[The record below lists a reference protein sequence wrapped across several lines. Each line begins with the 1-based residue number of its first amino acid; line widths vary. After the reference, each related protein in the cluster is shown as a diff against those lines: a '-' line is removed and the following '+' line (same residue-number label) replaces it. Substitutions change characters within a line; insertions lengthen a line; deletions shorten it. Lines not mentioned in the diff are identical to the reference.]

1 MRVGQLQS
9 ILNEYRPSMKLIV
22 TVEQQRLLQT
32 TVVEM
37 LIKLAAQPREA
48 LLTFYDRSDCIIRER
63 GEATDGVAG
72 APPYREWLEIDLR

>member
-63 GEATDGVAG
+63 RNHAGVAG